1 MILDHL
7 VWDLTLTLP
16 KVNMC
21 VINVELYEF
30 FLCDRAIKVCQI
42 KKMLILSFAGEYH
55 IY

>member
-30 FLCDRAIKVCQI
+30 SDRAVKVCQI